1 MTKRIFISTDAN
13 LHGTFGGRSDTDFQ
27 TKLNISNLS
36 LLNNNDIVYYNGT
49 VFDTT
54 STGSSIIIVKDLST
68 TKLTGINA
76 NTDFLLHHK
85 KTDSHVTNVVN
96 NFEGQKV
103 LGQHPD
109 KYYKDV
115 FKIIFDDTINNKAQR
130 IIEFLFPTADTILG
144 KKLDLLHSLLVPP
157 VDFADAK
164 EQWKKIKEA
173 VDEARTRGVVVSF
186 PADVLPLTDFETA
199 VSNITGAFDKAL
211 TKLRDTLLV

>member
-1 MTKRIFISTDAN
+1 MKRIFITTDVEKAKGLYVSTVDDTNPARKQQIEIDFAT
-13 LHGTFGGRSDTDFQ
+13 LPKVYEYGTD
-27 TKLNISNLS
+27 
-36 LLNNNDIVYYNGT
+36 
-49 VFDTT
+49 
-54 STGSSIIIVKDLST
+54 
-68 TKLTGINA
+68 
-76 NTDFLLHHK
+76 
-85 KTDSHVTNVVN
+85 
-96 NFEGQKV
+96 
-103 LGQHPD
+103 
-109 KYYKDV
+109 
-115 FKIIFDDTINNKAQR
+115 FKIIIIKDDFKNWSDYSIVKEIADESKDYILYHETSTQEVKEAITTVFNATHIVHGSHIVGASHDKVYRILFDNDNNKAQR